1 MMTFNEVVT
10 SLQKKKRQMSLLIG
24 NGFSMAY
31 DRDIFSY
38 NALYTFLNS
47 QNDDLINKLFGAIKT
62 KNFEL
67 IMRQL
72 DTTIALLK
80 AFGAEEVL
88 QEKIRAASQHLK
100 DGLLNSIKE
109 LHPEHVYKMP
119 EEKAAACAKFL
130 SLFLGSGGHVYSTN
144 SDLLLYWVLMR
155 QGVINPIDG
164 FGRELL
170 NPVEASEGEEQ
181 EWSDLLWGP
190 NQADQNIH
198 YLHGALHLFDS
209 GHEVIKEQ
217 YDQDNYLLEKIGVR
231 LESGNY
237 PIFVTAGNGDE
248 KLEHI
253 RHNRYLSTCYDRL
266 CVADG
271 SIVTFGFNFGPYDEH
286 IIEAINKA
294 AKCKRPAIP
303 PWLGIGV
310 GCR

>member
-100 DGLLNSIKE
+100 DGLLNSSKE

-130 SLFLGSGGHVYSTN
+130 SLFLGSGGHVY
-144 SDLLLYWVLMR
+144 
-155 QGVINPIDG
+155 
-164 FGRELL
+164 
-170 NPVEASEGEEQ
+170 
-181 EWSDLLWGP
+181 
-190 NQADQNIH
+190 
-198 YLHGALHLFDS
+198 
-209 GHEVIKEQ
+209 
-217 YDQDNYLLEKIGVR
+217 
-231 LESGNY
+231 
-237 PIFVTAGNGDE
+237 
-248 KLEHI
+248 
-253 RHNRYLSTCYDRL
+253 
-266 CVADG
+266 
-271 SIVTFGFNFGPYDEH
+271 
-286 IIEAINKA
+286 
-294 AKCKRPAIP
+294 
-303 PWLGIGV
+303 
-310 GCR
+310 